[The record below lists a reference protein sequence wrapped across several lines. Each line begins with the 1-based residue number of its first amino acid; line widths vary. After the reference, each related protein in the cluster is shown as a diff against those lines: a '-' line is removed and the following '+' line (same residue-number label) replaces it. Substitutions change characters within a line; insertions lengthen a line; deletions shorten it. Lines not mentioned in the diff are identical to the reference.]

1 MDLAD
6 DRTADSFKITVKEFT
21 IMPIHPGGMV
31 EKGFSSLFQPNSCIS
46 CLLSFRIFSGRTGA
60 GGPVIRT

>member
-21 IMPIHPGGMV
+21 IMPIHPGV
-31 EKGFSSLFQPNSCIS
+31 W
-46 CLLSFRIFSGRTGA
+46 
-60 GGPVIRT
+60 